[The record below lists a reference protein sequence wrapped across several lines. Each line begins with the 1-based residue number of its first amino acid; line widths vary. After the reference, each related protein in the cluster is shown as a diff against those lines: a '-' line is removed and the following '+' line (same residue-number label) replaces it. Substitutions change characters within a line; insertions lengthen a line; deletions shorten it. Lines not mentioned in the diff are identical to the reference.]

1 MLFGYLLSELKQES
15 IVQIS
20 KGVEWAA
27 HAAAMMIGLPKGR
40 GLKAEALARYHGVP
54 TAYMAKQLQA
64 LSKAGIVQSSRGAHG
79 GYRLA
84 KLATEITLWDIFA
97 AVEGR
102 GPAFRCTEIR
112 QNGPC
117 GLKRKDCKSPCHIAA
132 SFAVAEAAFRD
143 SLKAVTLADLGM
155 QVMRD
160 STQEHLLDVMGW
172 LGDEAVPLSRPS

>member
-1 MLFGYLLSELKQES
+1 M
-15 IVQIS
+15 QIS

-27 HAAAMMIGLPKGR
+27 HAAAMMIALPEGR
-40 GLKAEALARYHGVP
+40 GLKAEALARYHEVP

-84 KLATEITLWDIFA
+84 KPATEINLWDITA
-97 AVEGR
+97 AIEGT

-117 GLKRKDCKSPCHIAA
+117 GLKRKDCKNPCQIASA
-132 SFAVAEAAFRD
+132 FTAAETAFRD
-143 SLKAVTLADLGM
+143 MLKATTLAELGA
-155 QVMRD
+155 QVVQD
-160 STQEHLLDVMGW
+160 SEQEHLLDVMGW
-172 LGDEAVPLSRPS
+172 LNAEAVPLGKSVARC